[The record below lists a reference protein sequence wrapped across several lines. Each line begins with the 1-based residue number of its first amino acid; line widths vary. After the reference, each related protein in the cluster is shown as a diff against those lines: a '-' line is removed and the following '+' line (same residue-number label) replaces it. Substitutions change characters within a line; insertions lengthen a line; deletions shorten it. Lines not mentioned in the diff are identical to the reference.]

1 MKTLTDILD
10 IVYANLRKRYEVDPN
25 YDLRGWLIEK
35 EQYCDWEIDM
45 MIIIEYNKLKEIL

>member
-1 MKTLTDILD
+1 METLTDILD
-10 IVYANLRKRYEVDPN
+10 IVYANLRKRYGVDPS

-45 MIIIEYNKLKEIL
+45 MIIAEYNKLKGVL